1 MHRHSTSISRSCR
14 AIPTHQRHGGAVR
27 MRKGLRCCTGRV
39 LIAGLL
45 GFCAGSSAIAAE
57 PADTDGT
64 PTGMMAFFMST
75 TCDHGSGWNVA
86 TNVQGRAVVAVQ
98 NSSDVGVIVGPPLQ
112 DKTAPM
118 HEHSYQATVQLSSK
132 HAALITGG
140 RTNPTPRRGP
150 LLFLEPWMRHP
161 PICHFTNSL
170 RAKRNRKGRDTWEHR
185 SLALLHKE
193 Q

>member
-1 MHRHSTSISRSCR
+1 
-14 AIPTHQRHGGAVR
+14 
-27 MRKGLRCCTGRV
+27 
-39 LIAGLL
+39 
-45 GFCAGSSAIAAE
+45 
-57 PADTDGT
+57 
-64 PTGMMAFFMST
+64 MST

-140 RTNPTPRRGP
+140 KDKSYAASGSSTVSGTVDEAPSNLPFYQ
-150 LLFLEPWMRHP
+150 LVA
-161 PICHFTNSL
+161 CQ
-170 RAKRNRKGRDTWEHR
+170 
-185 SLALLHKE
+185 KE
-193 Q
+193 